1 MAKIKTQVTALAG
14 QDVEKEDHSSIACGI
29 ENWSTILE
37 INLEIPKKIGNRYT
51 LKPSYTTLGH
61 VHKRC
66 PTMTQRHLVFHYVQ
80 SGLVCDSHKLETNQI
95 PHNGRTDTDIWF
107 IFTMEYYSSIEN
119 NDIMSFAGK
128 WTELENSILSEVTQT
143 QKGHA

>member
-1 MAKIKTQVTALAG
+1 MTAHAG

-29 ENWSTILE
+29 ANWSTILE

-61 VHKRC
+61 IHKRC
-66 PTMTQRHLVFHYVQ
+66 PTMTQGLVFHYVQ
-80 SGLVCDSHKLETNQI
+80 SCLVCDNQKLETNQI
-95 PHNGRTDTDIWF
+95 PHNGRTDTEIWF

-128 WTELENSILSEVTQT
+128 WTELANSILMR
-143 QKGHA
+143 